1 MIVQHRF
8 NLISVLRLLP
18 LVACILVLVTS
29 CLALVVWALD
39 IGVLKGLIQGQRGQL
54 GPYGMTPNA
63 AVCFILCGAALLL
76 VRAPMEKD
84 LDVQGLDGGEWTLG
98 AEGFVATLSVRRLAR
113 LIALAAMTLALLT
126 FVGYVFGWN
135 LGIERALLWRQ
146 PAANGGAFLN
156 QMAPN
161 TTLCFLLSGTSLLLL
176 DVELRHGGKPA
187 PHTSHYPSQYLALV
201 TLLISLTALLGHV
214 YGIPSVYG
222 PAGMAPYTAISFVAL
237 SAGLVCAR
245 PEQGLMAMVTSG
257 SAGGFMARRML
268 IWAIIGPVLLGCLIL
283 LGVRAGFYDTAYGV
297 PLLVAAIIVIS
308 LVVVWRNAMQLHQ
321 IETERV
327 LAEAALCQAYA
338 NTEKQVSEQASELVR
353 ANQDMWAMMREREQ
367 AEDELR
373 RNREELADFFENA
386 PVGAH
391 WIDPDGTILWANKA
405 ELDLLGYLPE
415 EYIGHH
421 VSKFYADKSVSKNIL
436 NRLRR
441 GANLD
446 NHEVRLRAKDGSI
459 RYGLINSN
467 GVWQDGQ
474 LVHTRGFVRDI
485 TERKRAEARLRESEE
500 RFRRMANAAPVMIWM
515 SGPDKLC
522 HFFNQG
528 WLDFTGR
535 QMEQE
540 MGAGW
545 AEGIHPE
552 DFDYCL
558 ETYITAFDAREE
570 FRLEYRLRRHDGE
583 YRWILGQGVPRF
595 DFDGKFAGYIA
606 AGIDIDE
613 RKEAEEL
620 LRASE
625 EFNHR
630 VLESSHDC
638 INTLTLDGRLISMN
652 APGMNALEIGDL
664 TPYLDQPW
672 INFWQGEARA
682 AAHEAIKAAAAGGIG
697 RFTAFSKT
705 VKKTPKWWE
714 SVISPTLDVRGKPE
728 RLVVIS
734 RDITEQKRFEEE
746 HRQLLAREQSAR
758 EQAENANR
766 LKDEFLATVSHE
778 LRAPLNAI
786 QGWVK
791 LLREGKLQPDEATRA
806 LETIERSARA
816 QNRIIS
822 DLLDVSRIITGKL
835 RLNIRSV
842 NPALVVEAAVET
854 VRPAA
859 EAKSIRLEM
868 MLDDGAGPVSG
879 DSDRL
884 QQIVWNL
891 LSNAIKFTP
900 KHGRV
905 QVRLE
910 RANSGI
916 EIIVSDTG
924 VGIKPEFLP
933 YVFDR
938 FRQADGSTTRS
949 QGGLGL
955 GLAIVRHLVEMHG
968 GSVRAESS
976 GVGEGSTFI
985 ISLPL
990 MIVHGGAID
999 TARLHPAAAG
1009 GEASIDCPPRLDDL
1023 RVLVVDDDAD
1033 ARELVRTILCQSGAL
1048 VKTAGTADEALA
1060 ILSARRRRDAW
1071 QPDLLISDIEM
1082 PEADGYML
1090 IRKLRVIEAQRG
1102 GKIPAVALTAY
1113 TRVEDRLRSLSAG
1126 FHMHLGKPVEA
1137 MELLTVVASLTGRLG
1152 RQKSPREDNSEALPQ
1167 EALK

>member
-1 MIVQHRF
+1 MIVEHRS

-29 CLALVVWALD
+29 CLALAVWALD
-39 IGVLKGLIQGQRGQL
+39 LSVFKRGQ
-54 GPYGMTPNA
+54 YGMTPNA
-63 AVCFILCGAALLL
+63 AVCFILCCASLWL

-84 LDVQGLDGGEWTLG
+84 NGELAIG
-98 AEGFVATLSVRRLAR
+98 VKNFVAVLSLRRAAQASA
-113 LIALAAMTLALLT
+113 IAAVTLALLT
-126 FVGYVFGWN
+126 FVGYLFDWNFGV
-135 LGIERALLWRQ
+135 ERWLLWRQ
-146 PAANGGAFLN
+146 TPAQGGAFPG

-161 TTLCFLLSGTSLLLL
+161 TTLCFLLSGISLLLL
-176 DVELRHGGKPA
+176 DAELRRGGRPA
-187 PHTSHYPSQYLALV
+187 QFSSQSQYPSQYPSQYLALAA
-201 TLLISLTALLGHV
+201 LLISLTALLGHV
-214 YGIPSVYG
+214 YGMPSFYNLG
-222 PAGMAPYTAISFVAL
+222 PWPGMAPYTAVSFVAL

-245 PEQGLMAMVTSG
+245 PEQGLMAIVTSG
-257 SAGGFMARRML
+257 SIGGFTARRML
-268 IWAIIGPVLLGCLIL
+268 IAAVIAPVSLGWLIF
-283 LGVRAGFYDTAYGV
+283 LGVRADFYDTAFGGS
-297 PLLVAAIIVIS
+297 LLVAAI
-308 LVVVWRNAMQLHQ
+308 VVVFVIITWRHALQLHQ
-321 IETERV
+321 IDTERV
-327 LAEAALCQAYA
+327 LTETALCQAYA
-338 NTEKQVSEQASELVR
+338 SLEKRAGEQTSELMR
-353 ANQDMWAMMREREQ
+353 ANEDMWAMMREREQ

-391 WIDPDGTILWANKA
+391 WVDPDGTILWANKA

-421 VSKFYADKSVSKNIL
+421 VSKFHADKSVSKNVL

-441 GANLD
+441 GEDLD
-446 NHEVRLRAKDGSI
+446 HHEVRLRAKDGSI
-459 RYGLINSN
+459 RYGLVSST
-467 GVWQDGQ
+467 GLWQDGQ

-485 TERKRAEARLRESEE
+485 TDRKRAEARLRESEE

-515 SGPDKLC
+515 SGTDKLC
-522 HFFNQG
+522 HFFNQC

-535 QMEQE
+535 PMEQE
-540 MGAGW
+540 MGNGW
-545 AEGIHPE
+545 ADGVHPE

-570 FRLEYRLRRHDGE
+570 FKLEYRLRRHDGE

-638 INTLTLDGRLISMN
+638 INTLTSDGRLISMN
-652 APGMNALEIGDL
+652 APGMIALEIGDL
-664 TPYLDQPW
+664 TPYLGEPW
-672 INFWQGEARA
+672 INLWNGEARA
-682 AAHEAIKAAAAGGIG
+682 TAHEAVKTAAAGDIG

-705 VKKTPKWWE
+705 VKGTPKWWE
-714 SVISPTLDVRGKPE
+714 SVISPTLDERGRPE

-746 HRQLLAREQSAR
+746 HHQLLAREQSAR
-758 EQAENANR
+758 EQAETANR

-791 LLREGKLQPDEATRA
+791 LLREGKLQADEAARA

-835 RLNIRSV
+835 RLNIRPV
-842 NPALVVEAAVET
+842 NPALVIESAVET

-859 EAKSIRLEM
+859 EAKSIRLEK

-884 QQIVWNL
+884 QQMVWNL

-910 RANSGI
+910 RVNSGV
-916 EIIVSDTG
+916 EIIVSDNG
-924 VGIKPEFLP
+924 AGIKPEFLP

-938 FRQADGSTTRS
+938 FRQADGSSTRH

-955 GLAIVRHLVEMHG
+955 GLAIVRHLAEMHG
-968 GSVRAESS
+968 GSVRAEST

-985 ISLPL
+985 IRLPL
-990 MIVHGGAID
+990 RIIHGAATD
-999 TARLHPAAAG
+999 PARSRPAADN
-1009 GEASIDCPPRLDDL
+1009 GEAALDCPPQLDGL

-1033 ARELVRTILCQSGAL
+1033 ARELVKTILAQSGAL

-1137 MELLTVVASLTGRLG
+1137 LELLTVVASLTGRLG
-1152 RQKSPREDNSEALPQ
+1152 RQADLLVEPTGDLAELRTK
-1167 EALK
+1167 